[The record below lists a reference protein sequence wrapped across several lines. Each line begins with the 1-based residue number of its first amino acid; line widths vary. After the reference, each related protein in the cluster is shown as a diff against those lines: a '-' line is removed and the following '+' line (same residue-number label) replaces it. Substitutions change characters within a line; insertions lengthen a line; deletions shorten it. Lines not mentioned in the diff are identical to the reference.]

1 MTFLHVSHLWD
12 STLAVVLLLLLVV
25 PGLFAWASGIKFV
38 KMDRGG
44 DFAFRYFHHQQR
56 IGLVFWLGL
65 AVVL

>member
-1 MTFLHVSHLWD
+1 MVSVVQ
-12 STLAVVLLLLLVV
+12 LALLLL
-25 PGLFAWASGIKFV
+25 PGIFAWASGIKFV

-44 DFAFRYFHHQQR
+44 DFALRYFRHQQR